1 MTRTSDIASAL
12 QEKRYEEAERLA
24 IASLRRSPLQAQTW
38 VHLGEAL
45 LRQGCGDAAR
55 HVFERAWL
63 LDPQAAWVPAVQ
75 DALRGVAAG
84 PLRPDVHALLHV
96 PDVKITAAVMTSNDA
111 RTIVRCAGSLVDAVD
126 EIVILDSDSTDGTL
140 ALIQDMPK
148 VRIVRHVP
156 FEDDFAGK
164 RNRGLAH
171 FTGDW
176 VIWVDADEY
185 LFPEDAAV
193 VRQAAGLF
201 DSAPLPPI
209 LGICQVNSIQGKE
222 IRDYSLPRMFPLGR
236 GLCYHGRVHEQVIL
250 EGKPLFEDGTFRR
263 SVRIRLRHDGYEPD
277 VMKHKDK
284 LNRNLRLLKMMVE
297 EEPDNPGWMLYYG
310 RELLGSGDVDRA
322 LTVLERAEEHASRT
336 PLFGRL
342 VEILTL
348 MGSIHMQRKAY
359 DAVEQVCL
367 RALEASPSY
376 PDAQYMLAQAR
387 MRKAVALMQD
397 AERRLN
403 QAKASFATYR
413 GTVTADRAI
422 ADWKAD
428 LALADLA
435 LLAGK
440 RTEAIRRYTEI
451 SRRHPE
457 LEAVRK
463 KLDKLQS
470 QE

>member
-1 MTRTSDIASAL
+1 MTRTSDIATAL
-12 QEKRYEEAERLA
+12 QEQRYEEAEQLA
-24 IASLRRSPLQAQTW
+24 IASLRRSPLQAQAW

-75 DALRGVAAG
+75 HALTEAAAG
-84 PLRPDVHALLHV
+84 PARPDVHALLRV
-96 PDVKITAAVMTSNDA
+96 PNVKVTAAVMTCNDA
-111 RTIVRCAGSLVDAVD
+111 RTIVRCVSSLIEAVD

-148 VRIVRHVP
+148 VRIIRHVP
-156 FEDDFAGK
+156 LDDDFAGK
-164 RNRGLAH
+164 RNRGLDH
-171 FTGDW
+171 FDGDW
-176 VIWVDADEY
+176 VIWVDADES
-185 LFPEDAAV
+185 LFPEDVAI

-209 LGICQVNSIQGKE
+209 LSICQVNSIQGKE
-222 IRDYSLPRMFPLGR
+222 VRDYSLPRMFPLRR
-236 GLCYHGRVHEQVIL
+236 GLRYHGRVHEQVVL
-250 EGKPLFEDGTFRR
+250 EGTPLFEDGTFRR

-277 VMKHKDK
+277 VMKRRDK
-284 LNRNLRLLKMMVE
+284 LNRNLRLLRMMVD

-310 RELLGSGDVDRA
+310 RELLGSGDADQA
-322 LTVLERAEEHASRT
+322 LTILARAEELANRT

-348 MGSIHMQRKAY
+348 MGSIHMQRKSY

-367 RALEASPSY
+367 RALKASPDY

-387 MRKAVALMQD
+387 MRKAVILMQD
-397 AERRLN
+397 AERHLH

-422 ADWKAD
+422 AEWKAD

-440 RTEAIRRYTEI
+440 RAEAIHRYEQI
-451 SRRHPE
+451 CQRHPE
-457 LEAVRK
+457 LAIVRQ
-463 KLDKLQS
+463 KLDKLLS
-470 QE
+470 PE

>member
-1 MTRTSDIASAL
+1 MTHTSNITAAL
-12 QEKRYEEAERLA
+12 QEKRYEEAEKLA
-24 IASLRRSPLQAQTW
+24 TASLRQSPLQAQAW

-45 LRQGCGDAAR
+45 LHQGFGDAAR

-63 LDPQAAWVPAVQ
+63 LDPQAAWVPSVQ
-75 DALRGVAAG
+75 RALADVAPG
-84 PLRPDVHALLHV
+84 QPRPDVHALLRV
-96 PDVKITAAVMTSNDA
+96 PSVKVTAAVMTSNDA
-111 RTIVRCAGSLVDAVD
+111 RTIVRCVRSLIDSVD

-140 ALIQDMPK
+140 ELIQNLPK
-148 VRIVRHVP
+148 VRVIRHIA
-156 FEDDFAGK
+156 FDDNFAGK
-164 RNRGLAH
+164 RNQGFSH

-176 VIWVDADEY
+176 VIWVDADES
-185 LFPEDAAV
+185 LFPEDATV

-209 LGICQVNSIQGKE
+209 LSVCQVNSIQGKE
-222 IRDYSLPRMFPLGR
+222 VRDYSLPRMFPLRR
-236 GLCYHGRVHEQVIL
+236 GLRYHGRVHEQVIL
-250 EGKPLFEDGTFRR
+250 EGKPLFEDGTLRR

-277 VMKHKDK
+277 VMRHKDK
-284 LNRNLRLLKMMVE
+284 LNRNLRLLQLMVD

-310 RELLGSGDVDRA
+310 RELLGSGDADRA
-322 LTVLERAEEHASRT
+322 LTILERAEALANRT

-342 VEILTL
+342 VEILTF

-367 RALEASPSY
+367 RALNASPNY
-376 PDAQYMLAQAR
+376 PDAQYMLALAQ

-397 AERRLN
+397 AERHLN

-440 RTEAIRRYTEI
+440 RTEATRRYEEI

-463 KLDKLQS
+463 KLDKLLS
-470 QE
+470 PE